1 VTSVR
6 TTIEIKDK
14 LRAELLKR
22 AAHQGEKGFS
32 HIIEEALETYYEREA
47 SLIKVREKA
56 LQLKGSLSRKD
67 ADFLRT
73 QIKKCRKTWR

>member
-1 VTSVR
+1 MR

-32 HIIEEALETYYEREA
+32 T
-47 SLIKVREKA
+47 SLRRPWKPILNGKR
-56 LQLKGSLSRKD
+56 GRRKP
-67 ADFLRT
+67 A
-73 QIKKCRKTWR
+73 RKPCD